1 MSDICK
7 CYVQTNES
15 GMFGIV
21 YGRCNGT
28 KEIDLCTCCGDRS
41 RCDFYLERRDKTK
54 KVNLEEIVDIWLNW
68 LVKSNDKNKSDELTM
83 EEIQEEIRS
92 VEASV
97 KKEKQIEDTY
107 RKNITNLEAYLKTLY
122 KLKKKKEGI
131 E

>member
-21 YGRCNGT
+21 YGRCQGT
-28 KEIDLCTCCGDRS
+28 KEIDLCACCGDES

-54 KVNLEEIVDIWLNW
+54 KVSLKEIVDMWLNW
-68 LVKSNDKNKSDELTM
+68 LVKSNDKNKSDELTV

-92 VEASV
+92 VEDSIR
-97 KKEKQIEDTY
+97 KEKRMEDTY
-107 RKNITNLEAYLKTLY
+107 RKNINDLEAYLETLR
-122 KLKKKKEGI
+122 KLKKKKEGR

>member
-21 YGRCNGT
+21 YGRCQGT
-28 KEIDLCTCCGDRS
+28 KEIDLCTCCGDES
-41 RCDFYLERRDKTK
+41 RCDFYLKRRDKTK
-54 KVNLEEIVDIWLNW
+54 KVSLKEIVDIWLNW
-68 LVKSNDKNKSDELTM
+68 LVKSNDKNKSDELTA

-92 VEASV
+92 VEDSIR
-97 KKEKQIEDTY
+97 KEKRMEDTY
-107 RKNITNLEAYLKTLY
+107 RKNINDLEAYLETLR
-122 KLKKKKEGI
+122 KLKKKKEGR